1 MVRMRTGVCS
11 RSSSGERMKQNIELF
26 NQYVARILA
35 QLYESF
41 PVKQHLDVYKL
52 TGLSAEDP
60 DPREVIHAPDGS
72 KLKEAQVAAST
83 IDWLVET
90 GYIRAD
96 DRGYPCEYLGCVLT
110 AKGLKLLQAVPD
122 SVNTTETAGAELVRL
137 LKGGSIDVAINF
149 AKEILMR
156 GAAGAM

>member
-1 MVRMRTGVCS
+1 MM
-11 RSSSGERMKQNIELF
+11 QNIELF
-26 NQYVARILA
+26 NEYVARILA

-41 PVKQHLDVYKL
+41 PVKEHLDVYKL

-60 DPREVIHAPDGS
+60 DPREVMHAPDGS

-96 DRGYPCEYLGCVLT
+96 TRCYPWEYLGCVLT
-110 AKGLKLLQAVPD
+110 AKGLKVLRAVPD
-122 SVNTTETAGAELVRL
+122 SVKTKETFGDHLVRL
-137 LKGGSIDVAINF
+137 T
-149 AKEILMR
+149 KE
-156 GAAGAM
+156 GASEKVKDIIKMLFTLGVSGAV